1 MAELFKDIL
10 PSIFQSKVDVLQNE
24 DDYVPFI
31 VNKALSFHYDC
42 ILQSNMM
49 NILPNTDKRMQ
60 YDFYLNTIRSY
71 KRPFRKWHK
80 AETNED
86 LTSVMEYYGFS
97 LSKAREALVLLN
109 DSQLSLIKKNL
120 YKGGLT
126 NAEHK

>member
-1 MAELFKDIL
+1 MADLFKDII
-10 PSIFQSKVDVLQNE
+10 PSIMQTKKDVLE
-24 DDYVPFI
+24 KESDYVPYV

-42 ILQSNMM
+42 ILQANLM
-49 NILPNTDKRMQ
+49 NTFPNIDKRMQ

-97 LSKAREALVLLN
+97 LSKAREALVLLS

-126 NAEHK
+126 NDEHK

>member
-1 MAELFKDIL
+1 MADLFKDII
-10 PSIFQSKVDVLQNE
+10 PSLMQTKKDVLE
-24 DDYVPFI
+24 KESDYVPYI

-80 AETNED
+80 AETDED

>member
-1 MAELFKDIL
+1 MADLFKDII
-10 PSIFQSKVDVLQNE
+10 PSIMQTKKDVLE
-24 DDYVPFI
+24 KESDYVPYV

-126 NAEHK
+126 NDEHK

>member
-1 MAELFKDIL
+1 MADLFKDII
-10 PSIFQSKVDVLQNE
+10 PSIMQTKQNVLESEN
-24 DDYVPFI
+24 DYVPYV

-42 ILQSNMM
+42 ILQANLM
-49 NILPNTDKRMQ
+49 NTLPNIDKRMQ
-60 YDFYLNTIRSY
+60 YDFFLNTIRSY

-97 LSKAREALVLLN
+97 LSKAREALVLLT

>member
-10 PSIFQSKVDVLQNE
+10 PSIFQTKVDVLQNE

-31 VNKALSFHYDC
+31 INKALSFHYDC

>member
-1 MAELFKDIL
+1 MADLFKDII
-10 PSIFQSKVDVLQNE
+10 PSLMQTKKDVLE
-24 DDYVPFI
+24 KESDYVPYI

-86 LTSVMEYYGFS
+86 LTSVMEYYSFS

>member
-1 MAELFKDIL
+1 MADLFKDII
-10 PSIFQSKVDVLQNE
+10 PSIMQTKTDVLE
-24 DDYVPFI
+24 KEGDYIPHV

-42 ILQSNMM
+42 ILHANMM

-60 YDFYLNTIRSY
+60 YTFFLNSIRSY

-80 AETNED
+80 HETNED

-97 LSKAREALVLLN
+97 LSKAREAMVLLT
-109 DSQLSLIKKNL
+109 DSQLSMIKKNL

-126 NAEHK
+126 NDEHK

>member
-1 MAELFKDIL
+1 MADLFKDII
-10 PSIFQSKVDVLQNE
+10 PSLMQTKKDVLE
-24 DDYVPFI
+24 KESDYVPYI

>member
-1 MAELFKDIL
+1 MADLFKDII
-10 PSIFQSKVDVLQNE
+10 PSIMQTKKDVLE
-24 DDYVPFI
+24 KESDYVPYV

-42 ILQSNMM
+42 ILQANLM
-49 NILPNTDKRMQ
+49 NTFPNIDKRMQ
-60 YDFYLNTIRSY
+60 YDFFLNTIRSY

-97 LSKAREALVLLN
+97 LSKAREALVLLS

-126 NAEHK
+126 NDEHK

>member
-1 MAELFKDIL
+1 MAEIFKDIL
-10 PSIFQSKVDVLQNE
+10 PSIFQTKVDVLQNE
-24 DDYVPFI
+24 EDYVPFI

-60 YDFYLNTIRSY
+60 YDFHLNTIRSY

>member
-1 MAELFKDIL
+1 MADLFKDII
-10 PSIFQSKVDVLQNE
+10 PSLMQTKKDVLE
-24 DDYVPFI
+24 KESDYVPYI

-126 NAEHK
+126 NVEHK